1 MPTSLNRKIFTY
13 TGAVMTLPTGV
24 LAISENNYGRPDA
37 ALGYLNRMTKSFSFA
52 LPGSIYEVSPDYGM
66 VAQAWNLYSYG
77 VPIVQQFF
85 GIQPNAVEKTIVVQ
99 PQMPS
104 TWDKASLENVSVGDN
119 EISIHYEK
127 EGQSLTL
134 KIEQKNTDWKIVIAL
149 PKGKFQQFL
158 VNGEKVKTT
167 SNSKFDY
174 VESTNKSITLK
185 VAE

>member
-1 MPTSLNRKIFTY
+1 
-13 TGAVMTLPTGV
+13 
-24 LAISENNYGRPDA
+24 
-37 ALGYLNRMTKSFSFA
+37 MTKSFSFA

-85 GIQPNAVEKTIVVQ
+85 GIQPNAAEKTIIIQ

-119 EISIHYEK
+119 EISIYYEK
-127 EGQSLTL
+127 SGKSLSLT
-134 KIEQKNTDWKIVIAL
+134 IEQKKTDWKIVIAL
-149 PKGKFQQFL
+149 PKGKFQQVI

-167 SNSKFDY
+167 SDIKLDY
-174 VESTNKSITLK
+174 VESKQRSIKLNAT
-185 VAE
+185 E